1 MLAFADEIEL
11 VDAPPSVLA
20 DRTRRGELAP
30 AADANADAQAAVA
43 EAADA
48 EAGNDAHETLTQLRE
63 RAFALVGAHADR
75 RLAAGNAG
83 GAERPSILA
92 CAAPEAGMEPLIRRS
107 AALTDQLAGDL
118 RVAVVAP
125 AVPSAELQQLLTDY
139 AALTEQLGGE
149 FTVLQGSP
157 AAALTAFA
165 RQHHVTEIL
174 LARAAGAPAGRH
186 PVLRELAYGAGD
198 AEVHVLPALR

>member
-1 MLAFADEIEL
+1 MVTGAP
-11 VDAPPSVLA
+11 DAA
-20 DRTRRGELAP
+20 
-30 AADANADAQAAVA
+30 
-43 EAADA
+43 
-48 EAGNDAHETLTQLRE
+48 
-63 RAFALVGAHADR
+63 
-75 RLAAGNAG
+75 
-83 GAERPSILA
+83 
-92 CAAPEAGMEPLIRRS
+92 
-107 AALTDQLAGDL
+107 
-118 RVAVVAP
+118 AP